1 MEIKKMTK
9 KFLLAVFSIALIGS
23 VFTSCKDNTED
34 IMANVNSQTSELNDL
49 LDQQKAAM
57 EQLKGELQQ
66 QIEDNKDATE
76 QEIENLQDQIDDLQ
90 DAIDAIEAD
99 YLTSADKTEL
109 INLINQNN
117 QALLDAINALKVQV
131 DGINSCDCTPYL
143 WSDSLAH
150 AYDSIAKYAAI
161 AKQNEIDIKE
171 LQDKVPDAVSDALKD
186 SIEAVRESAEELH
199 QAAKNYA
206 NKATQMVKSEIDSVM
221 SIKYEEIKI
230 TYEKVDS
237 TLSEQLDSLK
247 DEMIELEERV
257 ATNEEAITTLQNKV
271 ANLEDALAKMVTGII
286 VQGVENPIFGSFS
299 LPVGLNSNILLGYY
313 GENERDYAF
322 PSNKGG
328 MDATGIAD
336 AYRFISSLNTYDP
349 SGEAILFNDTLG
361 TVYLT
366 VNPAKTDF
374 TGLTV
379 GIENSIEE
387 SNGLSITP
395 LKESSKKLSFGYSP
409 YTKSVSNGLYEAKVY
424 LNDANSID
432 LVKINIE
439 SGLKSSIKDLLES
452 FKTRSRQV
460 DFTEL
465 TTAIVKQ
472 ITNFADAY
480 AINAEWTDSSG
491 EHAVY
496 SNYNLAATAFKP
508 LSYEFLKGQSVG
520 KLPVINEFDHIDL
533 GEINLDLK
541 LNFTPIAINS
551 NVNIQIQD
559 VNIDESSVNVTV
571 DVPEVD
577 GGVFTGNTISKKVEI
592 SNLITEIEKQINSAN
607 TEVEKEIKKQLEAQI
622 ASIETEINK
631 YLKDMIADINGQLG
645 NVDDLVDQFNGVEG
659 KVNSAIDK
667 VNSFVSRVNN
677 LTSKINTRLDNLNAY
692 LQVTMLYETEDGD
705 FAMLSNTGAGASQI
719 TAGKDAV
726 LYPTSYT
733 ADIIVPAYKK
743 YVAFTK
749 VNGASDSEQA
759 ALLSQLNTGDYLN
772 QVLDGNTKAIK
783 LNVPASFSG
792 KTLELTYSA
801 LDYSGY
807 SSTRK
812 FYIYVK

>member
-1 MEIKKMTK
+1 MSIKNVTK
-9 KFLLAVFSIALIGS
+9 KILLVVCSIALVGGMFS
-23 VFTSCKDNTED
+23 SCKDNTED
-34 IMANVNSQTSELNDL
+34 IMANVNTQTSELNNL
-49 LDQQKAAM
+49 LDKQKAAL
-57 EQLKGELQQ
+57 EKLDQAL
-66 QIEDNKDATE
+66 EDSIDAV
-76 QEIENLQDQIDDLQ
+76 NSNIDDLHQ
-90 DAIDAIEAD
+90 ELHDSIDALKNAD
-99 YLTSADKTEL
+99 AGLLNKINNNNKLIGDLQAELDSLADACPT
-109 INLINQNN
+109 
-117 QALLDAINALKVQV
+117 
-131 DGINSCDCTPYL
+131 YL
-143 WSDSLAH
+143 WSDSLKT
-150 AYDSIAKYAAI
+150 AYDLAAANAVLAAKNAEAI
-161 AKQNEIDIKE
+161 LK
-171 LQDKVPDAVSDALKD
+171 LQEKDEQIEQALID
-186 SIEAVRESAEELH
+186 SILAVKEYADSLH
-199 QAAKNYA
+199 QAAKDYA
-206 NKATQMVKSEIDSVM
+206 DEATAIVNAKIDSLDNALD
-221 SIKYEEIKI
+221 IELAALEEA
-230 TYEKVDS
+230 YQEADS
-237 TLSEQLDSLK
+237 LLQDQLDSLK
-247 DEMIELEERV
+247 QDLEDLEERV
-257 ATNEEAITTLQNKV
+257 AANEEAIAKLQDKV
-271 ANLEDALAKMVTGII
+271 ADLEDALAKMVTGII

-299 LPVGLNSNILLGYY
+299 LPVGMNSNILLGYY
-313 GENERDYAF
+313 GENEREYAF

-387 SNGLSITP
+387 SNGLSVTP

-452 FKTRSRQV
+452 FKTRSKQV

-472 ITNFADAY
+472 MTNFMDAY
-480 AINAEWTDSSG
+480 AINAEWTDSLG

-496 SNYNLAATAFKP
+496 SNYNLAATAFAP
-508 LSYEFLKGQSVG
+508 LSYTFLKGQSFG

-551 NVNIQIQD
+551 NVNIQIKD

-571 DVPEVD
+571 DVPEIV

-607 TEVEKEIKKQLEAQI
+607 TEVEKEIKNQLEAQI

-733 ADIIVPAYKK
+733 AEIIVPAYKK

-749 VNGASDSEQA
+749 VNGASDSEQE
-759 ALLSQLNTGDYLN
+759 ALLAQLNTGDYLN
-772 QVLDGNTKAIK
+772 KVLDGNTKAIK